1 MDGMG
6 FVAKEN
12 MTPPLLKV
20 APSRGA
26 ASKDRNFSFLY
37 AKLHLPKRPSRKLYL
52 DLILADV
59 EQGGPPNG
67 LRIKGFPMVVITP
80 LITIIGAE
88 LVGILQDLTYFQI
101 PENTY

>member
-12 MTPPLLKV
+12 MMPPPTQEHLHAEQHPRV
-20 APSRGA
+20 C
-26 ASKDRNFSFLY
+26 FSFLY